1 MKKILNMLMAAG
13 LAVWGASCSSD
24 LDYEPGGVTPVK
36 ALLLPADNWY
46 VELQSASSATETFS
60 WEPALAADG
69 QLPHYEVVFLAQPDG
84 EIVYRYDAGS
94 KTSVAV
100 PHKELNLAAKAA
112 GIDAGAS
119 GDFYWSV
126 VSSRGVTTA
135 PVEATPRCI
144 SVKRLFGF
152 DVIPS
157 TLYLTGEA
165 TEVGDDLS
173 LAMQFQSTGE
183 DVGEFTAIMRLEAGK
198 TYSMYETTDA
208 SSRHF
213 TIEEGELREFGAD
226 VKPATSLAS
235 VDKTGIYRV
244 YVDFNTRSTIVE
256 EVTRLAFYQRD
267 DVGNA
272 VELTYQGLGVWK
284 LENHTTTKGDNRYGF
299 LANISGATSYQE
311 KWSSVNY
318 NNNNAPTTGT
328 SLDWWEIYMNK
339 DITADGWWG
348 YTFKWIDSEWAE
360 KKVVTI
366 EVHMDHTQNF
376 FYHTVTYVK

>member
-69 QLPHYEVVFLAQPDG
+69 QLPHYELVFLAQPDG

-272 VELTYQGLGVWK
+272 VELTYQGLGGWK
-284 LENHTTTKGDNRYGF
+284 LENHTTTEGDNRYGF

-318 NNNNAPTTGT
+318 NNNSAPTTGT

>member
-1 MKKILNMLMAAG
+1 M
-13 LAVWGASCSSD
+13 
-24 LDYEPGGVTPVK
+24 
-36 ALLLPADNWY
+36 
-46 VELQSASSATETFS
+46 
-60 WEPALAADG
+60 
-69 QLPHYEVVFLAQPDG
+69 
-84 EIVYRYDAGS
+84 
-94 KTSVAV
+94 
-100 PHKELNLAAKAA
+100 
-112 GIDAGAS
+112 
-119 GDFYWSV
+119 
-126 VSSRGVTTA
+126 
-135 PVEATPRCI
+135 
-144 SVKRLFGF
+144 
-152 DVIPS
+152 
-157 TLYLTGEA
+157 
-165 TEVGDDLS
+165 
-173 LAMQFQSTGE
+173 
-183 DVGEFTAIMRLEAGK
+183 
-198 TYSMYETTDA
+198 
-208 SSRHF
+208 
-213 TIEEGELREFGAD
+213 
-226 VKPATSLAS
+226 
-235 VDKTGIYRV
+235 
-244 YVDFNTRSTIVE
+244 TIVE

-284 LENHTTTKGDNRYGF
+284 LENHTTTEGDNRYGF

>member
-208 SSRHF
+208 ATSPSRRASSASSVPTSSRPRRW
-213 TIEEGELREFGAD
+213 LRW
-226 VKPATSLAS
+226 TRRAS
-235 VDKTGIYRV
+235 TASMSISTRV
-244 YVDFNTRSTIVE
+244 RRSS
-256 EVTRLAFYQRD
+256 RR
-267 DVGNA
+267 
-272 VELTYQGLGVWK
+272 
-284 LENHTTTKGDNRYGF
+284 
-299 LANISGATSYQE
+299 
-311 KWSSVNY
+311 
-318 NNNNAPTTGT
+318 
-328 SLDWWEIYMNK
+328 
-339 DITADGWWG
+339 
-348 YTFKWIDSEWAE
+348 
-360 KKVVTI
+360 
-366 EVHMDHTQNF
+366 
-376 FYHTVTYVK
+376 

>member
-284 LENHTTTKGDNRYGF
+284 LENHTTTEGDNRYGF

-318 NNNNAPTTGT
+318 NNYNAPTTGT

>member
-272 VELTYQGLGVWK
+272 VELTYQDLGVWK
-284 LENHTTTKGDNRYGF
+284 LENHTTTEGDNRYGF